1 MRVFFRLLCAAA
13 LVALAA
19 AAVLAQGAAQDHG
32 QYDRAD
38 IEAGA
43 RIFGQQCALCHGANG
58 DLVDGVDLLRGRF
71 RTALTDEGLARV
83 IATGRPAAGMPG
95 FPTMLARDVTS
106 VIAYIRAGY
115 NAIGT
120 PVKIGDATRGE
131 ALFTGAGAC
140 ATCHR
145 VNGRGPRTASDL
157 SDIGA
162 VRTPAALQR
171 VLVDPNAMLL
181 PANRSVRAVTR
192 DGRAIRG
199 RRLNEDTFTIQ
210 IIDDQERLVSLTK
223 TDLRSLEIVPTS
235 AMPSSAKTLSEDQ
248 IADLVAYLLTL
259 KSL

>member
-1 MRVFFRLLCAAA
+1 MGVPFRLRCAVA
-13 LVALAA
+13 LVFLA
-19 AAVLAQGAAQDHG
+19 VGTLLAQGPAQDHG

-43 RIFGQQCALCHGANG
+43 RIFGAQCALCHGANG
-58 DLVDGVDLLRGRF
+58 DLVNGVDLLRGRF
-71 RTALTDEGLARV
+71 RTAVTDEDLVRV
-83 IATGRPAAGMPG
+83 IAAGRPAAGMPG

-106 VIAYIRAGY
+106 LIAYIRAGY

-120 PVKIGDATRGE
+120 PVKIGGAPRGE
-131 ALFTGAGAC
+131 ALFNGAGKC

-145 VNGRGPRTASDL
+145 VDGRGPRLASDL

-171 VLVDPNAMLL
+171 ALLDPNAMLL
-181 PANRSVRAVTR
+181 PANRRVRAVTR
-192 DGRAIRG
+192 DGRTIRG

-210 IIDDQERLVSLTK
+210 ILDEQERLVSLTK

-235 AMPSSAKTLSEDQ
+235 AMPSYAKTLSEDQ

-259 KSL
+259 KGQ